1 MRVRATV
8 KVCHLETK
16 KKKKNKREDNRERQ
30 EKEKNRTQNIERQV
44 REIRRRTVHIV
55 LVDIHKSR

>member
-16 KKKKNKREDNRERQ
+16 KKKKKQQTGQQRKTREGKEQNK
-30 EKEKNRTQNIERQV
+30 
-44 REIRRRTVHIV
+44 V
-55 LVDIHKSR
+55 LKDK

>member
-16 KKKKNKREDNRERQ
+16 KKTIERTIEKDKRR
-30 EKEKNRTQNIERQV
+30 KRTEQNIERQV

-55 LVDIHKSR
+55 LADIHKNR

>member
-16 KKKKNKREDNRERQ
+16 KKKKTIERTIEKDKRR
-30 EKEKNRTQNIERQV
+30 KRTEQSIERQV

-55 LVDIHKSR
+55 LVDIHKNR